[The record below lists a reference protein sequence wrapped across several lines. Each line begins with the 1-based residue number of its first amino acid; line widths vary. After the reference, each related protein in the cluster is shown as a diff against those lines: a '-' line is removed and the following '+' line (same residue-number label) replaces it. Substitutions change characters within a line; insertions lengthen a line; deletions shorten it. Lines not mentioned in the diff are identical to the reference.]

1 MSSVVIINI
10 AVIVST
16 QIASK
21 IVQNLTQNIDNNY
34 CKALYNLQFTEWL

>member
-10 AVIVST
+10 AVIGSA

-21 IVQNLTQNIDNNY
+21 IMQNWTQNTDNNY